1 MSKTWK
7 ISAETPRAKKKE
19 ETRQRI
25 LKAASDLFET
35 KGFYETTTSDIAK
48 AAKVSAGSIYAHFG
62 APGKIMAELHK
73 DLVSKR
79 TENLSELRANWPANR
94 SAWELLLAMLD
105 ELWGGNKKTLRME
118 NLCAYQSWS
127 WVCAPEDYSPLRDTY
142 KVLNEELITTTL
154 LAQKEGTVK
163 SDIDVPIMV
172 TVMAASYLQ
181 AIQEARLSPEI
192 FAEQHKRFM
201 RQVHAIFRVPQ
212 DQTNVD
218 AA

>member
-1 MSKTWK
+1 
-7 ISAETPRAKKKE
+7 
-19 ETRQRI
+19 
-25 LKAASDLFET
+25 
-35 KGFYETTTSDIAK
+35 
-48 AAKVSAGSIYAHFG
+48 
-62 APGKIMAELHK
+62 MAELHK

-79 TENLSELRANWPANR
+79 TENL
-94 SAWELLLAMLD
+94 
-105 ELWGGNKKTLRME
+105 
-118 NLCAYQSWS
+118 
-127 WVCAPEDYSPLRDTY
+127 DTY

>member
-1 MSKTWK
+1 LSKTWK

-127 WVCAPEDYSPLRDTY
+127 WVCA
-142 KVLNEELITTTL
+142 
-154 LAQKEGTVK
+154 
-163 SDIDVPIMV
+163 
-172 TVMAASYLQ
+172 
-181 AIQEARLSPEI
+181 LSPEI